1 MWRAL
6 AIWIAIFNL
15 SSTPLYD
22 AMLVVEDDAIELGSI
37 ECGESRKVDVEKADS
52 VRVVFRLGDEWIGTD
67 ILPMRDTIEISDL
80 TETFEVE
87 IFGNFRVKFWKLK
100 NKYYLCNTNY
110 ICLLEG

>member
-6 AIWIAIFNL
+6 AIWIVILNL

-22 AMLVVEDDAIELGSI
+22 AMLVVEDEAIELGDI
-37 ECGESRKVDVEKADS
+37 AIGESRRVEIEDADS

-67 ILPMRDTIEISDL
+67 LLPARDTIRIDDN

-87 IFGNFRVKFWKLK
+87 VEFF
-100 NKYYLCNTNY
+100 
-110 ICLLEG
+110 E